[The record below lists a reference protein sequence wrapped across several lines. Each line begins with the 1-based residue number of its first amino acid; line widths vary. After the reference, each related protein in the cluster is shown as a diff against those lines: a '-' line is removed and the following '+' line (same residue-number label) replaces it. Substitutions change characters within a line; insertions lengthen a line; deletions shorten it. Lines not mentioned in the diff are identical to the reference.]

1 VLGSTRYMEIRA
13 AHLGL
18 EIGYTWYRRD
28 AWGTAANPE
37 AKLLLLAH
45 AFEASGAERVEF
57 KTDHRNERSQGAI
70 ARLGAVREGVFRH
83 HRRRPDGSWRDSV
96 CLSILREEWPGVR
109 SGLEQR
115 LSVAAG

>member
-96 CLSILREEWPGVR
+96 CL
-109 SGLEQR
+109 
-115 LSVAAG
+115 